1 MGCEEMKKVM
11 NVLANLPRK
20 YLVILGIIVLVV
32 GVATYNTI
40 HRYMMKSQV
49 QEEEQVNQ
57 DEIEMLG
64 DKPKGFDTKEEEYI
78 AKTKTVE
85 DLLRKISNSSY
96 DVPYLFTK
104 AGFGI
109 EPMKMTSNERMLAT
123 EAVQRY
129 FLKGDKFYNARITK
143 IDRGKK
149 VDTFHIEVLIQQVN
163 FLEPRQFKVQVNK
176 YAQIVTPIEQIPH
189 GQEEVPVD

>member
-1 MGCEEMKKVM
+1 
-11 NVLANLPRK
+11 
-20 YLVILGIIVLVV
+20 
-32 GVATYNTI
+32 
-40 HRYMMKSQV
+40 
-49 QEEEQVNQ
+49 
-57 DEIEMLG
+57 
-64 DKPKGFDTKEEEYI
+64 
-78 AKTKTVE
+78 
-85 DLLRKISNSSY
+85 
-96 DVPYLFTK
+96 

-129 FLKGDKFYNARITK
+129 FLNGDQFYNARITK

-176 YAQIVTPIEQIPH
+176 YAQIVTPIAQIPH

>member
-1 MGCEEMKKVM
+1 MKKVM

-78 AKTKTVE
+78 AKTQTVE
-85 DLLRKISNSSY
+85 DLL
-96 DVPYLFTK
+96 
-104 AGFGI
+104 
-109 EPMKMTSNERMLAT
+109 
-123 EAVQRY
+123 
-129 FLKGDKFYNARITK
+129 
-143 IDRGKK
+143 
-149 VDTFHIEVLIQQVN
+149 
-163 FLEPRQFKVQVNK
+163 
-176 YAQIVTPIEQIPH
+176 
-189 GQEEVPVD
+189 

>member
-1 MGCEEMKKVM
+1 M
-11 NVLANLPRK
+11 NVLANLPQK
-20 YLVILGIIVLVV
+20 YLVILGIVVLVL
-32 GVATYNTI
+32 GVAAYNTVNHYI
-40 HRYMMKSQV
+40 TKSQE
-49 QEEEQVNQ
+49 QKEEQVNH

-85 DLLRKISNSSY
+85 DLLLKISNSSY

-129 FLKGDKFYNARITK
+129 FLHGDKFYNARITK
-143 IDRGKK
+143 IERGKK
-149 VDTFHIEVLIQQVN
+149 VDTYHIEVQIQQVN
-163 FLEPRQFKVQVNK
+163 FLEPRQFKVQVNQ

>member
-1 MGCEEMKKVM
+1 MKKVM

-64 DKPKGFDTKEEEYI
+64 DKPKGF
-78 AKTKTVE
+78 
-85 DLLRKISNSSY
+85 
-96 DVPYLFTK
+96 
-104 AGFGI
+104 
-109 EPMKMTSNERMLAT
+109 
-123 EAVQRY
+123 
-129 FLKGDKFYNARITK
+129 
-143 IDRGKK
+143 
-149 VDTFHIEVLIQQVN
+149 
-163 FLEPRQFKVQVNK
+163 
-176 YAQIVTPIEQIPH
+176 
-189 GQEEVPVD
+189 

>member
-1 MGCEEMKKVM
+1 M
-11 NVLANLPRK
+11 PRK

-129 FLKGDKFYNARITK
+129 FLNGDQFYNARITK

-176 YAQIVTPIEQIPH
+176 YAQIVTPIAQIPH

>member
-1 MGCEEMKKVM
+1 MKKIINILSNM
-11 NVLANLPRK
+11 PRK
-20 YLVILGIIVLVV
+20 YLVILGIIVLVA

-40 HRYMMKSQV
+40 HDYMLKSQS

-57 DEIEMLG
+57 DEIEILG

-85 DLLRKISNSSY
+85 DLLRKISNGSY

-109 EPMKMTSNERMLAT
+109 EPMKMTSNERMLAA

-129 FLKGDKFYNARITK
+129 FLNGDKFYNARISK

-163 FLEPRQFKVQVNK
+163 FLETRQFKIQVNQ
-176 YAQIVTPIEQIPH
+176 YAQIVTPIEQIPQ

>member
-1 MGCEEMKKVM
+1 MKKIINILSNM
-11 NVLANLPRK
+11 PHK
-20 YLVILGIIVLVV
+20 YLVILGIIVLVA
-32 GVATYNTI
+32 GVAIYNTI
-40 HRYMMKSQV
+40 HDSMMKSQV
-49 QEEEQVNQ
+49 QEEEQVDQ

-64 DKPKGFDTKEEEYI
+64 DKPKGFDTIEEEYT

-129 FLKGDKFYNARITK
+129 FLNGDKFYNARITK

-149 VDTFHIEVLIQQVN
+149 VDTFHIEVLIQQVS
-163 FLEPRQFKVQVNK
+163 FLEPRQFKIQVNQ

>member
-1 MGCEEMKKVM
+1 MKKVM

-129 FLKGDKFYNARITK
+129 FLNGDKFYNARITR

-149 VDTFHIEVLIQQVN
+149 VLIQQVN
-163 FLEPRQFKVQVNK
+163 FLKPRQFKVQVNK

>member
-1 MGCEEMKKVM
+1 MKRIINILSNM
-11 NVLANLPRK
+11 PRK
-20 YLVILGIIVLVV
+20 YLVILGIIVLVA

-40 HRYMMKSQV
+40 HDYMLKSQS

-57 DEIEMLG
+57 DEIEILG

-85 DLLRKISNSSY
+85 DLLRKISNGSY

-109 EPMKMTSNERMLAT
+109 EPMKMTSNERMLAA

-129 FLKGDKFYNARITK
+129 FLNGDKFYNARITK

-163 FLEPRQFKVQVNK
+163 FLETRQFKIQVNQ
-176 YAQIVTPIEQIPH
+176 YAQIVTPIEQIPQ

>member
-1 MGCEEMKKVM
+1 MKKVM
-11 NVLANLPRK
+11 NVLANLPQK
-20 YLVILGIIVLVV
+20 YIVILGIIVLVL
-32 GVATYNTI
+32 GVAAYNTV
-40 HRYMMKSQV
+40 HRYMMKSQE
-49 QEEEQVNQ
+49 QKEEQVNQ

-78 AKTKTVE
+78 AKTKAVE
-85 DLLRKISNSSY
+85 DLLRKISNSSF

-129 FLKGDKFYNARITK
+129 FLQGDKFYNARIIK
-143 IDRGKK
+143 IERGKK
-149 VDTFHIEVLIQQVN
+149 VDTFHIEIQIQQVN
-163 FLEPRQFKVQVNK
+163 FLEPRQFKIQVNR

>member
-1 MGCEEMKKVM
+1 MKKIINILSNM
-11 NVLANLPRK
+11 PRK
-20 YLVILGIIVLVV
+20 YLVILGIIVLVA

-40 HRYMMKSQV
+40 HDYILKSQS

-57 DEIEMLG
+57 DEIEILG

-85 DLLRKISNSSY
+85 DLLRKISNGSY

-109 EPMKMTSNERMLAT
+109 EPMKMTSNERMLAA

-129 FLKGDKFYNARITK
+129 FLNGDKFYNARITK

-163 FLEPRQFKVQVNK
+163 FLETRQFKIQVNQ
-176 YAQIVTPIEQIPH
+176 YAQIVTPIEQIPQ

>member
-1 MGCEEMKKVM
+1 MKKIINILSNM
-11 NVLANLPRK
+11 PRK
-20 YLVILGIIVLVV
+20 YLVILGIIVLVA

-40 HRYMMKSQV
+40 HDYMLKSQS

-57 DEIEMLG
+57 DEIEILG
-64 DKPKGFDTKEEEYI
+64 DKQKGFDKKEEEYI

-85 DLLRKISNSSY
+85 DLLRKISNGSY

-109 EPMKMTSNERMLAT
+109 EPMKMTSNERMLAA

-129 FLKGDKFYNARITK
+129 FLNGDKFYNARITK
-143 IDRGKK
+143 IDREKK

-163 FLEPRQFKVQVNK
+163 FLETRQFKIQVNQ
-176 YAQIVTPIEQIPH
+176 YAQIVTPIEQIPQ

>member
-1 MGCEEMKKVM
+1 MKKVINILSNM
-11 NVLANLPRK
+11 PRK
-20 YLVILGIIVLVV
+20 YLVVLGVIVLVL

-85 DLLRKISNSSY
+85 DLLRKISSSSY

-104 AGFGI
+104 DGFGI

-129 FLKGDKFYNARITK
+129 FLHGDKFYNARIVK
-143 IDRGKK
+143 IERGKK
-149 VDTFHIEVLIQQVN
+149 VDTYHIEVQIQQVN
-163 FLEPRQFKVQVNK
+163 FLEPRQFKVQVNQ

>member
-1 MGCEEMKKVM
+1 MKKIINILSNM
-11 NVLANLPRK
+11 PRK
-20 YLVILGIIVLVV
+20 YLVILGIIVLVAA
-32 GVATYNTI
+32 VAAYNTI
-40 HRYMMKSQV
+40 HDYMLKPQS

-57 DEIEMLG
+57 DEIEILG
-64 DKPKGFDTKEEEYI
+64 DKPKGFETKEEEYI

-85 DLLRKISNSSY
+85 DLLRKISNGSY

-109 EPMKMTSNERMLAT
+109 EPMKMTSNERMLAA

-129 FLKGDKFYNARITK
+129 FLNGDQFYNARITK

-163 FLEPRQFKVQVNK
+163 FLEPRQFKVQVNQ

>member
-1 MGCEEMKKVM
+1 MKKIINILSNM
-11 NVLANLPRK
+11 PRK

-32 GVATYNTI
+32 TVAAYNTI
-40 HRYMMKSQV
+40 HDYMMKSQV

-57 DEIEMLG
+57 DEIEILG
-64 DKPKGFDTKEEEYI
+64 DKPKGFDTKEDEYI

-85 DLLRKISNSSY
+85 DLLLKISNSSY

-129 FLKGDKFYNARITK
+129 FLNGDKFYNARIVK
-143 IDRGKK
+143 IERGKK
-149 VDTFHIEVLIQQVN
+149 VDTYHIEVQIQQVN

-189 GQEEVPVD
+189 VQEEVPVD

>member
-1 MGCEEMKKVM
+1 MKKIINILSNM
-11 NVLANLPRK
+11 PRK
-20 YLVILGIIVLVV
+20 YLVILGIIVLVA

-40 HRYMMKSQV
+40 HDYMLKSQV
-49 QEEEQVNQ
+49 QKEEQVNQ
-57 DEIEMLG
+57 DEIEILG
-64 DKPKGFDTKEEEYI
+64 DKPKGFDTKEDEYI

-85 DLLRKISNSSY
+85 DLLLKISNSSY

-109 EPMKMTSNERMLAT
+109 EPMKMTNNERMLAT

-163 FLEPRQFKVQVNK
+163 FLEPRQFKIQVNQ

>member
-1 MGCEEMKKVM
+1 MKKIINILSNM
-11 NVLANLPRK
+11 PRK
-20 YLVILGIIVLVV
+20 YLVILGIIVLVA

-40 HRYMMKSQV
+40 HDYMLKSQS

-57 DEIEMLG
+57 DEIEILG

-85 DLLRKISNSSY
+85 DLLRKISNGSY

-109 EPMKMTSNERMLAT
+109 EPMKMTSNERMLAA

-129 FLKGDKFYNARITK
+129 FLNGDKFYNARITK

-163 FLEPRQFKVQVNK
+163 FLETRQFKIQVNQ
-176 YAQIVTPIEQIPH
+176 YAKIVTPIEQIPQ

>member
-1 MGCEEMKKVM
+1 MKKIINILSNM
-11 NVLANLPRK
+11 PRK
-20 YLVILGIIVLVV
+20 YLVILGIIVLVA

-40 HRYMMKSQV
+40 HDYMMKSQV

-57 DEIEMLG
+57 DKIEMLG

-129 FLKGDKFYNARITK
+129 FLNGDKFYNARITK

-163 FLEPRQFKVQVNK
+163 FLEPRQFKIQVNQ

>member
-1 MGCEEMKKVM
+1 MKKIINILSNM
-11 NVLANLPRK
+11 PRK
-20 YLVILGIIVLVV
+20 YLVILGIIVLVA

-40 HRYMMKSQV
+40 HDYIMKSQV

-64 DKPKGFDTKEEEYI
+64 DKPKGFDTKEEEYT

-129 FLKGDKFYNARITK
+129 FLNGDKFYNARITK

-163 FLEPRQFKVQVNK
+163 FLEPRQFKIQVNQ

>member
-1 MGCEEMKKVM
+1 MKKVINILSNM
-11 NVLANLPRK
+11 PRK
-20 YLVILGIIVLVV
+20 YLVVLGVIVLVL
-32 GVATYNTI
+32 GVATYNSI

-49 QEEEQVNQ
+49 QKEEQVNQ
-57 DEIEMLG
+57 DEIEILG

-85 DLLRKISNSSY
+85 DLLRKISSSSY

-129 FLKGDKFYNARITK
+129 FLHGDKFYNARITK
-143 IDRGKK
+143 IERGKK
-149 VDTFHIEVLIQQVN
+149 VDTYHIEVQIQQVN
-163 FLEPRQFKVQVNK
+163 FLEPRQFKVQVNQ

>member
-1 MGCEEMKKVM
+1 MKKVINIFSNM
-11 NVLANLPRK
+11 PRK
-20 YLVILGIIVLVV
+20 YLVVLGIIVLVL

-40 HRYMMKSQV
+40 QRYMMESPV
-49 QEEEQVNQ
+49 QEIEQVNQ
-57 DEIEMLG
+57 DDIEILG
-64 DKPKGFDTKEEEYI
+64 DRPKGFDTKEEEYI

-85 DLLRKISNSSY
+85 DLLRKISSSSY

-109 EPMKMTSNERMLAT
+109 EPTKMTSDERMRAT

-129 FLKGDKFYNARITK
+129 FLHGDKFYNARITK
-143 IDRGKK
+143 IDREKK
-149 VDTFHIEVLIQQVN
+149 VDTYHIEISIQQVN
-163 FLEPRQFKVQVNK
+163 FLEPRQFKVQVNQ

>member
-1 MGCEEMKKVM
+1 MKKIINILSNM
-11 NVLANLPRK
+11 PRK
-20 YLVILGIIVLVV
+20 YLVILGIIVLVAA
-32 GVATYNTI
+32 VAAYNTI
-40 HRYMMKSQV
+40 HDYMLKPQS

-57 DEIEMLG
+57 DEIEILG
-64 DKPKGFDTKEEEYI
+64 DKPKGFETKEEEYI

-85 DLLRKISNSSY
+85 DLLRKISNGSY

-109 EPMKMTSNERMLAT
+109 EPMKMTSNERMLAA

-129 FLKGDKFYNARITK
+129 FLNGDQFYNARITK

>member
-1 MGCEEMKKVM
+1 MKKVM
-11 NVLANLPRK
+11 NVLANLPQK
-20 YLVILGIIVLVV
+20 YVVILGIIVLVL
-32 GVATYNTI
+32 GVAAYNTV
-40 HRYMMKSQV
+40 HRYMMKSQE
-49 QEEEQVNQ
+49 QKEEQVNQ
-57 DEIEMLG
+57 DEIEILG

-78 AKTKTVE
+78 AKTKAVE

-129 FLKGDKFYNARITK
+129 FLQGDKFYNARIIK
-143 IDRGKK
+143 IERGKK
-149 VDTFHIEVLIQQVN
+149 VDTFHIEIQIQQVN
-163 FLEPRQFKVQVNK
+163 FLEPRQFKIQVNR

>member
-1 MGCEEMKKVM
+1 MKKVINILSNM
-11 NVLANLPRK
+11 PRK
-20 YLVILGIIVLVV
+20 YLVVLGVIVLVL
-32 GVATYNTI
+32 GVATYNSI

-57 DEIEMLG
+57 DEIEILG
-64 DKPKGFDTKEEEYI
+64 DKPKEFDTKEEEYI

-85 DLLRKISNSSY
+85 DLLRKISSSSY

-129 FLKGDKFYNARITK
+129 FLHGDKFYNARITK
-143 IDRGKK
+143 IERGKK
-149 VDTFHIEVLIQQVN
+149 VDTYHIEVQIQQVN
-163 FLEPRQFKVQVNK
+163 FLEPRQFKVQVNQ

>member
-1 MGCEEMKKVM
+1 MKKVI
-11 NVLANLPRK
+11 NSLSNIPRK
-20 YLVILGIIVLVV
+20 YLVVLSIIVLVI
-32 GVATYNTI
+32 GVAAYNTI

-57 DEIEMLG
+57 DDIEMLG
-64 DKPKGFDTKEEEYI
+64 DKPKEFDTKEEEYI

-129 FLKGDKFYNARITK
+129 FLHGDKFYNARITK
-143 IDRGKK
+143 IERGKK
-149 VDTFHIEVLIQQVN
+149 VDTYHIEVQIQQVN
-163 FLEPRQFKVQVNK
+163 FLEPRQFKVQVNQ

>member
-1 MGCEEMKKVM
+1 MKKVM
-11 NVLANLPRK
+11 NVLANLPQK
-20 YLVILGIIVLVV
+20 YLVILGIIVLVL
-32 GVATYNTI
+32 GVAAYNTVNHYI
-40 HRYMMKSQV
+40 TKSQE
-49 QEEEQVNQ
+49 QKEEKVNQ

-85 DLLRKISNSSY
+85 DLLLKISNSSY

-129 FLKGDKFYNARITK
+129 FLHGDKFYNARITK
-143 IDRGKK
+143 IERGKK
-149 VDTFHIEVLIQQVN
+149 VDTFHIEVQIQQVN
-163 FLEPRQFKVQVNK
+163 FLEPRQFKIQVNR

>member
-1 MGCEEMKKVM
+1 MKKLM
-11 NVLANLPRK
+11 NVLANLPQK
-20 YLVILGIIVLVV
+20 YLVILGIVVLVL
-32 GVATYNTI
+32 GVAAYNTVNHYI
-40 HRYMMKSQV
+40 TKSQE
-49 QEEEQVNQ
+49 QKEEQVNH

-85 DLLRKISNSSY
+85 DLLLKISNSSY

-129 FLKGDKFYNARITK
+129 FLHGDKFYNARITK
-143 IDRGKK
+143 IERGKK
-149 VDTFHIEVLIQQVN
+149 VDTYHIEVQIQQVN
-163 FLEPRQFKVQVNK
+163 FLEPRQFKIQVNR